1 MVCSPALPARPARLL
16 AALAFLFVAAC
27 GEKPEAAATAERP
40 LGHVFTDTV
49 SGVGVD
55 LPPMWAG
62 RYRVSDSI
70 TTPVAGLQRQ
80 LALRYL
86 KSDSS
91 LVAEPALLEIRVFGS
106 TEWMAMGRDSA
117 SAMYG
122 TVIASDP
129 SHTVAVRPASMNP
142 LTPGT
147 ADAVGFDSLM
157 IIVLQR
163 PLTASLRAPK

>member
-1 MVCSPALPARPARLL
+1 MVLSPAALARPARLATVL
-16 AALAFLFVAAC
+16 AALLAAAC
-27 GEKPEAAATAERP
+27 GTKPEAAATTDRP

-70 TTPVAGLQRQ
+70 TAPVAGLQRQ

-86 KSDSS
+86 KADST
-91 LVAEPALLEIRVFGS
+91 VVTEPALLEIRVFGS
-106 TEWMAMGRDSA
+106 TQWMAMGPDSA
-117 SAMYG
+117 AMRYG
-122 TVIASDP
+122 TVVASDP